1 MLARVSHLE
10 SFRRWRDDDGQTV
23 ADLVARLTEHQP
35 TERMLVG
42 TAFHRALELAKPG
55 RYDTMEAE
63 GYTFTLPKACIA
75 LPTVRELRAS
85 KAYGL
90 LTVTGQ
96 VDGIDGLRIED
107 HKTTAQ
113 MDAEGYFDGY
123 QWRFYLDIFG
133 ADVFRWNVFEL
144 KPPLKK
150 DPPKTYRV
158 GEPQHLTQYRYPG
171 MGNDCSRLAH
181 EFCEFVRTYLQT
193 EEQEHVFSKWQMHL
207 ASEMRREA

>member
-10 SFRRWRDDDGQTV
+10 SFRRWRDDDSQTV
-23 ADLVARLTEHQP
+23 ADLVAWLTENKP

-63 GYTFTLPKACIA
+63 GYTFALPKARIA

-85 KAYGL
+85 KAYGP

-96 VDGIDGLRIED
+96 VDGIDGLRVED

-144 KPPLKK
+144 KPPRKK

-171 MGNDCSRLAH
+171 MGDDCARLAA
-181 EFCEFVRTYLQT
+181 EFYDFACA
-193 EEQEHVFSKWQMHL
+193 HL
-207 ASEMRREA
+207 PNGPRVST